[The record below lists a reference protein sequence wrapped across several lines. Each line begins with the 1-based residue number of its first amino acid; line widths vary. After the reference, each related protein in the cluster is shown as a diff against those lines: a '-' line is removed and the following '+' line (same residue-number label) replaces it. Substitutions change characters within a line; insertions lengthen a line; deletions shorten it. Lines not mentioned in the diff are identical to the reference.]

1 MKRYTVLTENEEYYN
16 ALSQGEKDSLNMYL
30 EAAKNFWDITINH
43 HTYVTGGNSQ
53 SEHFH
58 EADKIGYDATKS
70 EYDASTTCETC
81 NTYNMLKLSKAL
93 YHVTG
98 DKKYMDYFER
108 TYTNAILP
116 SQNPETGTTMYFQ
129 PMAPGYNKVFNRPFD
144 EFWCCT
150 GTGMENFSKLG
161 DNIYQMNEDGVS
173 VHMFWASE
181 FNRDGIHIKQ
191 IANMPNEDTVTFEVK
206 EAKAGT
212 VLRLRKPDWLAGE
225 AVIKVNDKK
234 ADLQEENGYFKVTV
248 KSGDKVTYQM
258 PMQMVAYP
266 MPG

>member
-1 MKRYTVLTENEEYYN
+1 MTENEEYYN
-16 ALSQGEKDSLNMYL
+16 ALSQKEKDGLNLYL
-30 EAAKNFWDITINH
+30 EAAKNFCDITIDH

-161 DNIYQMNEDGVS
+161 DNIYQMNADGVS
-173 VHMFWASE
+173 VNMFWASE
-181 FNRDGIHIKQ
+181 LNRDGIHIKQ
-191 IANMPNEDTVTFEVK
+191 AANMP
-206 EAKAGT
+206 
-212 VLRLRKPDWLAGE
+212 
-225 AVIKVNDKK
+225 I
-234 ADLQEENGYFKVTV
+234 
-248 KSGDKVTYQM
+248 M
-258 PMQMVAYP
+258 
-266 MPG
+266 